1 MRRLPVFLLLD
12 TSGSMRGEPIEAVNQ
27 GVRALVAALRS
38 DPYALESVYV
48 SIITF
53 DLSAR
58 ALMPLTS
65 VEVLAVPEIEVP
77 QSGATMTGEAL
88 ALLHGVYMSQVR
100 RSNASEKG
108 DWKPLLFI
116 MTDGRPSDRALF
128 DEMVE
133 RVKLLPFARIVGCM
147 AGPKA
152 CLEDLRGLCTD
163 VVNLDTLDL
172 HAFQSLFQWVSASI
186 AVGNQSMGATTQ
198 IHLPPPPA
206 EISML

>member
-65 VEVLAVPEIEVP
+65 VEALVVPAIDVP

-88 ALLHGVYMSQVR
+88 ALLHDEYMSQVR

-128 DEMVE
+128 DEMVQ
-133 RVKLLPFARIVGCM
+133 RVKLLPFARIIGCM

-152 CLEDLRGLCTD
+152 CLEDLRIVHRRG
-163 VVNLDTLDL
+163 
-172 HAFQSLFQWVSASI
+172 
-186 AVGNQSMGATTQ
+186 
-198 IHLPPPPA
+198 
-206 EISML
+206 